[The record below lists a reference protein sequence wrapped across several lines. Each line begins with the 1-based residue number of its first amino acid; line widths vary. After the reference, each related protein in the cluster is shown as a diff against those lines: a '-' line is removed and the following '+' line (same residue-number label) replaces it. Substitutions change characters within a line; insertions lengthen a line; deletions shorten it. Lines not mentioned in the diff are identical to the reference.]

1 MKKLFTTLLL
11 VLSVFMLSSCII
23 IGWDYY
29 DYDYGGEYD
38 FYLYNKTDYTI
49 RDQYLIDEDDVVYK
63 PRYRTVH
70 SGSHEKI
77 RNLPEGYYIVRFQ
90 VGSYDAEWSD
100 WFYLD
105 IDKKIT
111 VRDYSDWDSITNY

>member
-11 VLSVFMLSSCII
+11 VLSVFMLSSCVI
-23 IGWDYY
+23 IGWD

-49 RDQYLIDEDDVVYK
+49 RDWYLEDVDGYIYK
-63 PRYRTVH
+63 SQYRTV
-70 SGSHEKI
+70 SRGSHRSI
-77 RNLPEGYYIVRFQ
+77 RNLPEGYYIVRFK

-100 WFYLD
+100 WFYID
-105 IDKKIT
+105 RDKKLT
-111 VRDYSDWDSITNY
+111 VRDYTDWDSITNY

>member
-49 RDQYLIDEDDVVYK
+49 RQYVVSPDFFAK
-63 PRYRTVH
+63 TW
-70 SGSHEKI
+70 I
-77 RNLPEGYYIVRFQ
+77 
-90 VGSYDAEWSD
+90 
-100 WFYLD
+100 
-105 IDKKIT
+105 
-111 VRDYSDWDSITNY
+111 